1 VSLEERRKW
10 ERQRWRSA
18 WIGLYW
24 KENDGE
30 AATAPHSDMTPERHG
45 SSGKGHGTVPVAFQ
59 KWFQSFQM
67 VLNILQ
73 THSNLIRSKRY
84 LLEFEEFEITY
95 GYEGFDERNNFSYR
109 NFSRFERKFELKLRF
124 LSKFESK
131 EAGHLGSL
139 CALV

>member
-1 VSLEERRKW
+1 
-10 ERQRWRSA
+10 
-18 WIGLYW
+18 
-24 KENDGE
+24 
-30 AATAPHSDMTPERHG
+30 
-45 SSGKGHGTVPVAFQ
+45 
-59 KWFQSFQM
+59 M

-124 LSKFESK
+124 LSNFESK

-139 CALV
+139 CSLV